1 MRRNVFRVLAGQYS
15 VIYHFEYRA
24 VALKHEYVLS
34 RHHQCAEQQK
44 GGIETDQVLQK
55 RVFQSHLKLPGSARQ
70 SDHRLLTMRLL
81 HWCTSTG
88 EGLHYKWH

>member
-15 VIYHFEYRA
+15 VIYHFEGR
-24 VALKHEYVLS
+24 VEGLKHEYVLS
-34 RHHQCAEQQK
+34 RHHLYAEQQK

-55 RVFQSHLKLPGSARQ
+55 RVFQSHLKLTGSARP

-81 HWCTSTG
+81 HWCTSKG
-88 EGLHYKWH
+88 AVNYHKRH